1 MTVIPSDP
9 ATATRLML
17 ALGGIIIQFGVFE
30 VALQGAVGTIHHGVD
45 ERQHGDGD
53 DEKQLPKDMLAR
65 NRDYLKKSVQ
75 FNGMGPFASDIRRI
89 VSTAKRLAIKRNH
102 IMHGYICEFVEE
114 TETVTF
120 RKFNADQTDGIY
132 VGSDLKLTLTDLEA
146 LRGEMAAMAQDM
158 GNLGLRLVQTFFGD
172 TRQLLDFSGDA

>member
-1 MTVIPSDP
+1 
-9 ATATRLML
+9 
-17 ALGGIIIQFGVFE
+17 
-30 VALQGAVGTIHHGVD
+30 
-45 ERQHGDGD
+45 
-53 DEKQLPKDMLAR
+53 MLAR

-158 GNLGLRLVQTFFGD
+158 GNLGLRLVQTFFWGHS
-172 TRQLLDFSGDA
+172 TALGFQR